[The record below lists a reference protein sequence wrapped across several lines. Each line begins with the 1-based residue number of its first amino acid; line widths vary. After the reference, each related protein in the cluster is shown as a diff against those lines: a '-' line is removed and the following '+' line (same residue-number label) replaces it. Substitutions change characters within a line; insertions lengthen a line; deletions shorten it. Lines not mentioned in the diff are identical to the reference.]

1 MKINHLLGARVIV
14 QGIKGKIASRSI
26 IAQGA
31 VDIVTQNP
39 PVLVGLMSLIR
50 GRPKGRCLDH
60 LAAKDHMH
68 EFKAAA
74 NNKGTA
80 KKRDRKSTRLNSSH
94 VAISYAVFCLK
105 TKSIPIQKTS

>member
-68 EFKAAA
+68 EVKAAA

-80 KKRDRKSTRLNSSH
+80 KKRPNLFWGGSGGHARSLRRCATH
-94 VAISYAVFCLK
+94 
-105 TKSIPIQKTS
+105 